1 MQLTGQAQFNVNYIT
16 LAVFFFVSILFV
28 PLVVFVT
35 KFLAPHNPSYE
46 KNLIYECGVP
56 PRGGIFTHYYMRY
69 YIFAFLFVLF
79 DVEVVFLYPW
89 AVLFRSLGFAGLVEV
104 FIFVVI
110 LLLGLAYVWKKGILK
125 WD

>member
-1 MQLTGQAQFNVNYIT
+1 MQLTQQAQYNVNYIT
-16 LAVFFFVSILFV
+16 LAVFFLVSIIFV
-28 PLVVFVT
+28 PLVVFIT
-35 KFLAPHNPSYE
+35 KFLAPHNPGEE

-56 PRGGIFTHYYMRY
+56 ARSGIFTHYYIRY

-89 AVLFRSLGFAGLVEV
+89 AVLFRTLGIAGLVEV
-104 FIFVVI
+104 LIFVIVLI
-110 LLLGLAYVWKKGILK
+110 LGLAYVWKKGILK

>member
-1 MQLTGQAQFNVNYIT
+1 MQLTQQAQFNVNYIT
-16 LAVFFFVSILFV
+16 LVVFFFVSIIFV
-28 PLVVFVT
+28 PIVVFIT
-35 KFLAPHNPSYE
+35 KFLAPHNPSEE

-89 AVLFRSLGFAGLVEV
+89 AVLFRSLGFAGLIEV
-104 FIFVVI
+104 LIFVVVLI
-110 LLLGLAYVWKKGILK
+110 LGLAYVWKKGILK

>member
-1 MQLTGQAQFNVNYIT
+1 MQLTGQEQFNLNYIT
-16 LAVFFFVSILFV
+16 LAVFFFVSIAFV
-28 PLVVFVT
+28 PFVVFIT

-104 FIFVVI
+104 FIFVAI

>member
-1 MQLTGQAQFNVNYIT
+1 LIQQAQYNVNYIT
-16 LAVFFFVSILFV
+16 LAVFFLVSIIFV
-28 PLVVFVT
+28 PLVVFIT
-35 KFLAPHNPSYE
+35 KFLAPHNPGEE

-56 PRGGIFTHYYMRY
+56 ARSGIFTHYYIRY

-89 AVLFRSLGFAGLVEV
+89 AVLFRALGIAGLVEV
-104 FIFVVI
+104 LIFVIVLI
-110 LLLGLAYVWKKGILK
+110 LGLAYVWKKGILK